1 MKNLAVNKLK
11 YILLFFLLLSNI
23 FLFGQEN
30 QQIKKVDYKEV
41 FTEIKVAIKN
51 GKSVWNKNLY
61 APILFVDP
69 TTREIIS
76 NESSEGL
83 KSENGLYVGKLP
95 ENINVANTA
104 VEWNDKK
111 WAMIMLPLPDGKF
124 DRINLIAHELFHKAQ
139 PELGFSYNDPVN
151 EHLDKLAGR
160 IYLTLEL
167 EALKKA
173 LLTTDKK
180 ERHKHIINALTFR
193 KHRQNLF
200 TDSENTENKIE
211 LNEGITEYTGF
222 MIADRPGENA
232 VSHFIVAIN
241 SFLETETFVR
251 SFTFHTIPIYGFLLS
266 KTDKNWNKKVN
277 NNTNLTTLFTNKF
290 NYQKPKE
297 EIDILSKNYGYTAI
311 FEKEK
316 KREEE
321 INKKIAYYKNLFL
334 NTPCLKLVFE
344 KMNVSFNTSNI
355 IPLDSL
361 GTVYPTIRVTDK
373 WGILE
378 VTEGALMEPKWKYIT
393 VSNLII
399 TDDKTV
405 MGKGWT
411 LKLNENYKIVKD
423 GNTGNFIIEK

>member
-1 MKNLAVNKLK
+1 MKNSLVNKLK
-11 YILLFFLLLSNI
+11 YIILFFLLSKI
-23 FLFGQEN
+23 TFLFGQEN
-30 QQIKKVDYKEV
+30 QQVNSVNYKEV
-41 FTEIKVAIKN
+41 FTEIKVATTKA
-51 GKSVWNKNLY
+51 KSLWSKNLY
-61 APILFVDP
+61 APILFVEP
-69 TTREIIS
+69 KTREIIS

-83 KSENGLYVGKLP
+83 KLENGLYVGKLP
-95 ENINVANTA
+95 ENINIANTA
-104 VEWNDKK
+104 VKWNDKM
-111 WAMIMLPLPDGKF
+111 WAMIMLPLPDDKF
-124 DRINLIAHELFHKAQ
+124 DRINLIAHELFHKVQ
-139 PELGFSYNDPVN
+139 PELGFNHADPIN
-151 EHLDKLAGR
+151 GHLDKIAGR

-173 LLTTDKK
+173 LLDTDTK
-180 ERHKHIINALTFR
+180 EQHKHIINALTFR

-200 TDSENTENKIE
+200 TGSENTENKIE
-211 LNEGITEYTGF
+211 VNEGITEYTGF
-222 MIADRPGENA
+222 MIADRPSEIA
-232 VSHFIVAIN
+232 VNHFIVDIN

-266 KTDKNWNKKVN
+266 KTNIKWNKKIK
-277 NNTNLTTLFTNKF
+277 NNTNLTTFFTNKF
-290 NYQKPKE
+290 NYEKPNE
-297 EIDILSKNYGYTAI
+297 AIDILSKNYGYTSI

-321 INKKIAYYKNLFL
+321 INKKIAHYKNLFL

-361 GTVYPTIRVTDK
+361 GTVYPTIRVTDN

-405 MGKGWT
+405 TGKGWT
-411 LKLNENYKIVKD
+411 LKLNENHKIVKD